1 MINTVVITGRL
12 TTDPELKTTDSGKK
26 VCNFTIAINDGY
38 GDKQKS
44 YFIACVVWNKSAEN
58 LVQYTKK
65 GDLIGV
71 EGKLTQRTFDLNGS
85 IRSVTEVLCS
95 SVTFLNSTSTKTSP
109 TANESTQPTKY
120 SSYYQT
126 ESQHDKKVSSVDNNN
141 NYETTMLDYPQKEI
155 TKQDIDDY
163 EDLPF

>member
-1 MINTVVITGRL
+1 MINRVVLVGRL

-95 SVTFLNSTSTKTSP
+95 SVTFLNSTNTQTSATDNDSDYMNKYSTEPKTS
-109 TANESTQPTKY
+109 AQA
-120 SSYYQT
+120 
-126 ESQHDKKVSSVDNNN
+126 DKKAPSSENGSIYQSNLFDNPSYQSNSLSI
-141 NYETTMLDYPQKEI
+141 ED
-155 TKQDIDDY
+155 